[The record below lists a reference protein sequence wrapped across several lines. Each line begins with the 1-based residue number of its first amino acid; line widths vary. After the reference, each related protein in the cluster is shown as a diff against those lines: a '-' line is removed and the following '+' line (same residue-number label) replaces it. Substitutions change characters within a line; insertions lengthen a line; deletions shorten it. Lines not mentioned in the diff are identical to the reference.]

1 MAVRTISGG
10 APREPLAALAQV
22 AEARRAL
29 NREEEALVRRARV
42 GGYSWEAI
50 AHALGITKQAAH
62 KKYGKK

>member
-1 MAVRTISGG
+1 MAAKTASGD

>member
-22 AEARRAL
+22 ADHITAVAEAENL
-29 NREEEALVRRARV
+29 LVRRARV